1 MNVFRL
7 KTFDETWALL
17 RQRLACVF
25 DEALCDDVDPE
36 LPSKTETYNIV
47 RDCCFIERWQE
58 QLYAVCV
65 PELQALG
72 EAWAGRVA
80 AAAAAAAGGDALLVA
95 VASAWAFW
103 SKQLYLCVGLLQ
115 YLEQD
120 HCARHKHLGVVS
132 LWRVGVEAARDGL
145 ARRPGLVEAV
155 EDACADRCAR
165 ARAAAEADAAADP
178 AAAACGAC
186 CRALS
191 AMGRYERD
199 DGAAAAPRLED
210 RLLRDAADFYA
221 AEGARLARR
230 GGGDGGADA
239 RAFVAAAERAL
250 RRASD
255 AADADRGT
263 VAPETGPKL
272 VAVVERELVAPH
284 AAGVVARGL
293 APLLDA
299 AVGPEGPGAAAA
311 LFGLLRRGG
320 DVGAAKRAL
329 ASHAAARFGE
339 CVAAPGDALG
349 AVLDLRSRLEAAA
362 GAAFAVEEE
371 EPDYAPGDPWADVL
385 EGIEALDA
393 MKALRRRER
402 EERDWAGRAVRGAC
416 EEAVNGDAVAARFA
430 RAVAAALD
438 GELRSGGAGGPRFEG
453 ALACFRLSRAKD
465 AFEGRHRGLA
475 ATRLLDGVFGGGAD
489 LARALA
495 AERAL
500 VATLEAECGASYVA
514 KLEGMCKDAAAAAG
528 GAAGPGAAAAGAG
541 DLEVLVLTAGYW
553 PPAPPCALAPPP
565 ALAEMERAFEASYV
579 AERKG
584 RRLAWRPDL
593 GRADVA
599 ADYGGARATLDAT
612 LAQALLLVAL
622 DGGAAL
628 SAGAA
633 AAAAGLD
640 PGDAARALASLAAAN
655 VVAAD
660 GGGAYAANAAFP
672 GRGRVRLPAPA
683 APSGADGGAGDVEAK
698 AAREDRQYAVDATI
712 VRVMKA
718 RKTLSHAALLGDVF
732 AQLKRPA
739 STADVKARVESLI
752 EREYLERD
760 PRDAGVYN
768 YLA

>member
-17 RQRLACVF
+17 RRRLACVF

-72 EAWAGRVA
+72 EAWAGVA
-80 AAAAAAAGGDALLVA
+80 APRPRPAAT
-95 VASAWAFW
+95 
-103 SKQLYLCVGLLQ
+103 
-115 YLEQD
+115 
-120 HCARHKHLGVVS
+120 
-132 LWRVGVEAARDGL
+132 
-145 ARRPGLVEAV
+145 
-155 EDACADRCAR
+155 RCSSPSR
-165 ARAAAEADAAADP
+165 ARGPSGASSSTSPWAATA
-178 AAAACGAC
+178 
-186 CRALS
+186 
-191 AMGRYERD
+191 RD

-221 AEGARLARR
+221 AEGARLAPRR
-230 GGGDGGADA
+230 RRRRADA
-239 RAFVAAAERAL
+239 LAAAAERA
-250 RRASD
+250 RPRD

-272 VAVVERELVAPH
+272 VAVVERELVAPTRR
-284 AAGVVARGL
+284 ASSRGL
-293 APLLDA
+293 ARSTRRR
-299 AVGPEGPGAAAA
+299 PEGPARAA
-311 LFGLLRRGG
+311 LFALLRRGG

-329 ASHAAARFGE
+329 AAHAAARFGE

-349 AVLDLRSRLEAAA
+349 AVLDLGRGSRRG
-362 GAAFAVEEE
+362 GAALAEEE
-371 EPDYAPGDPWADVL
+371 TPDYAPGDPWADVL

-416 EEAVNGDAVAARFA
+416 EEAVNGEAVAARFA

-438 GELRSGGAGGPRFEG
+438 GELRSGGVGARFEG

-465 AFEGRHRGLA
+465 ASRHRGLA
-475 ATRLLDGVFGGGAD
+475 AESARRRLRRRRGPRARARGGA
-489 LARALA
+489 
-495 AERAL
+495 
-500 VATLEAECGASYVA
+500 
-514 KLEGMCKDAAAAAG
+514 
-528 GAAGPGAAAAGAG
+528 
-541 DLEVLVLTAGYW
+541 
-553 PPAPPCALAPPP
+553 
-565 ALAEMERAFEASYV
+565 
-579 AERKG
+579 
-584 RRLAWRPDL
+584 
-593 GRADVA
+593 
-599 ADYGGARATLDAT
+599 GARRDARGR
-612 LAQALLLVAL
+612 ALLLVAL
-622 DGGAAL
+622 NGGAAL

-640 PGDAARALASLAAAN
+640 PATERASRRRDAN

-660 GGGAYAANAAFP
+660 GGGAYAANAAFRA
-672 GRGRVRLPAPA
+672 GA
-683 APSGADGGAGDVEAK
+683 ACGCPRPRRRRART
-698 AAREDRQYAVDATI
+698 AARATSRPRPRDRQYAVDATI

-760 PRDAGVYN
+760 PRDAGVYTT
-768 YLA
+768 